1 MRMALG
7 KGPAGRRSCPQ
18 RAGRGLDGGGTGW
31 GGAPGAV
38 CGKLRQ
44 LVPRPCGW
52 APAGEE
58 QQAGTWPDGGARGR
72 VGTWSDG
79 GAQGPGGSRQGSA
92 GAEWQAGTWPDGGAR
107 GQGGTWPDG
116 GARGPRRVQAG
127 SCWGGAAGG
136 HVARWRSSGA
146 GGHLARRRSSGP
158 QEGPGRGR
166 EHVPGER
173 RAWGSFPSQSPHPPL
188 EPHAAHPGQHP
199 GPRPT
204 GVGGPVAV
212 RALLPCSPSSGC
224 MRPPGAPARRR
235 PESRPTPLPLRDPSP
250 HLSACPEPSPGAAL
264 GQPPTEAPSKA

>member
-1 MRMALG
+1 MSRPRAQPTAARRHPTGHPAGDACPLDPNKRTPCLPQAPPPSRSETTCGPLQALG
-7 KGPAGRRSCPQ
+7 HTEHADGPGQGACWETQLPPACRARSGW
-18 RAGRGLDGGGTGW
+18 RGDWVGRGT
-31 GGAPGAV
+31 
-38 CGKLRQ
+38 
-44 LVPRPCGW
+44 
-52 APAGEE
+52 
-58 QQAGTWPDGGARGR
+58 RGR
-72 VGTWSDG
+72 VWETQ
-79 GAQGPGGSRQGSA
+79 AA
-92 GAEWQAGTWPDGGAR
+92 GAKALWLGA
-107 GQGGTWPDG
+107 
-116 GARGPRRVQAG
+116 
-127 SCWGGAAGG
+127 CWGGAAGG
-136 HVARWRSSGA
+136 HVARRRSSGA

>member
-1 MRMALG
+1 MGNSGSWCQGPVAGHLLG
-7 KGPAGRRSCPQ
+7 WSSRRACGPTEELGGR
-18 RAGRGLDGGGTGW
+18 W
-31 GGAPGAV
+31 APG
-38 CGKLRQ
+38 
-44 LVPRPCGW
+44 PT
-52 APAGEE
+52 EE
-58 QQAGTWPDGGARGR
+58 LKAQEGPGR
-72 VGTWSDG
+72 VLLGRNG
-79 GAQGPGGSRQGSA
+79 RQAHGLMEELGGS
-92 GAEWQAGTWPDGGAR
+92 
-107 GQGGTWPDG
+107 GGTWPDG

-146 GGHLARRRSSGP
+146 GGHLARQRSSGAGGHVARRRSSGP

-173 RAWGSFPSQSPHPPL
+173 RAWGSFPSQSPQPPL

-204 GVGGPVAV
+204 GVGGAVAV

-264 GQPPTEAPSKA
+264 GQPPTEAPGKA